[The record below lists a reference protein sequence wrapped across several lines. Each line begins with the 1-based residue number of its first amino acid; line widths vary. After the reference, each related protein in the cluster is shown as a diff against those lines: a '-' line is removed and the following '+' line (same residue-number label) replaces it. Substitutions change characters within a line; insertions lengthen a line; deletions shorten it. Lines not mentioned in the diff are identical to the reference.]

1 MRSFG
6 YDPASLRRFRKDD
19 GGDLSRGTGAHH
31 LDRLADF
38 LCEANPELDRATAL
52 NWLMHHRAGR
62 ALAAFFNKHG
72 AAATEKFFKQRKDPA
87 MNDLHSIAKDYGVV
101 KVAKYIV
108 EHGGGSITEAE
119 FTKLVTDFAPRNPGE
134 RADSAFARAFSAP
147 TEDGA
152 TLRKAH
158 AVIKNYPMTVTLTPL
173 VTGGADALAAADE
186 GTKAYGQLMELAE
199 EQRKRSPTLT
209 VAQAFAKVAA
219 DAANKELLAASIL
232 RSKARTTNV
241 TGGIVG

>member
-1 MRSFG
+1 MRTFG
-6 YDPASLRRFRKDD
+6 YDMRPFRKDD
-19 GGDLSRGTGAHH
+19 TTPSGTGAHH
-31 LDRLADF
+31 LDRLAD
-38 LCEANPELDRATAL
+38 LLAEANPEIDRAAAL
-52 NWLMHHRAGR
+52 NWLMHNRAGR

-72 AAATEKFFKQRKDPA
+72 AAATEKMFKQRKAPV
-87 MNDLHSIAKDYGVV
+87 MTRTEHLQSIAKDYGVV
-101 KVAKYIV
+101 RFAKYIV
-108 EHGGGSITEAE
+108 DNGPSGITEAE
-119 FTKLVTDFAPRNPGE
+119 FTKLVTDFAPRNAGE
-134 RADSAFARAFSAP
+134 RADAAFARAFSAP

-158 AVIKNYPMTVTLTPL
+158 AVIKNYPMTMTITPL

-209 VAQAFAKVAA
+209 IAQAFAAVAA
-219 DAANKELLAASIL
+219 ETKNAQLLAASIL

-241 TGGIVG
+241 TGDVVG